1 MTICAIWYHSYNFKK
16 REKHPRRTVTF
27 SKVAGN
33 FTKSITPSWVFFTFF
48 KLYKWYQIAQS
59 ISYDSTE
66 DRCSCHLL
74 SNFTLCLRKGSFYFI
89 FRYHEMTK
97 GNPSLRQDKNNA
109 LVPLAYCATYI
120 IGFVCAILVLIT
132 HTLGIKLLYHAKI
145 KARNQRSILISFSL
159 FSIFTSVMLVIRG
172 IYCFVYK
179 NDEDKCANYYLYS
192 NGIFIGLGLCY
203 TLILFLLTMD
213 RLIATLRPLKYFK
226 YFRGG
231 NCNKCLISVLI
242 TTTITALVFTC
253 LNRRIQV
260 YGYQIALAIITL
272 LSIFMLITY
281 IIIFY
286 KLRHRKVP
294 RFSCRTNN
302 GMNSKG
308 KIMVPFSI
316 NLVLIFFHVIPHIL
330 AMKYHNRFCYFQLA
344 GLLLLITSLGL
355 LLDAIIYI
363 FVLRNTQRALG
374 RGLGKL
380 EESMKRTTNTVRRRS
395 LSFTNNNVY
404 VVSRKQITRSSSA

>member
-1 MTICAIWYHSYNFKK
+1 MNNS
-16 REKHPRRTVTF
+16 
-27 SKVAGN
+27 S
-33 FTKSITPSWVFFTFF
+33 S
-48 KLYKWYQIAQS
+48 
-59 ISYDSTE
+59 
-66 DRCSCHLL
+66 
-74 SNFTLCLRKGSFYFI
+74 
-89 FRYHEMTK
+89 
-97 GNPSLRQDKNNA
+97 RQDKTNA
-109 LVPLAYCATYI
+109 MVPLAYCAIYI
-120 IGFVCAILVLIT
+120 IGFVCTILVLIT
-132 HTLGIKLLYHAKI
+132 HTLGIKLLYHAKT
-145 KARNQRSILISFSL
+145 KVRNQRSILISFSL
-159 FSIFTSVMLVIRG
+159 FSIFASVMLIIRA
-172 IYCFVYK
+172 IYCFVHK
-179 NDEDKCANYYLYS
+179 NDEHKCATYYLYS
-192 NGIFIGLGLCY
+192 NGVFIGLGLCY

-231 NCNKCLISVLI
+231 NCNKCLILVL
-242 TTTITALVFTC
+242 TATSITALVFTW

-286 KLRHRKVP
+286 KLYHRKIQ
-294 RFSCRTNN
+294 RFCCRTNN
-302 GMNSKG
+302 DTNSKG

-330 AMKYHNRFCYFQLA
+330 AMIYHDRFLYFQLA

-363 FVLRNTQRALG
+363 FVLRNTQRALV

-380 EESMKRTTNTVRRRS
+380 EKSMKQTTNTVRRRS

-404 VVSRKQITRSSSA
+404 IVSKKQVTRSSSA